1 MVGMKFRSSQN
12 GYIKSV
18 RYYKGAGATGTHT
31 GHLWNAAGVLLGS
44 STFTDETTS
53 GWQETS
59 FAEPIAIN
67 ANTTYVVSIFSPS
80 GDYAVSDPYFGQ
92 AVINDPLRALAD
104 GEDGPNGLYSYSSTS
119 IFPNNSFNASNY
131 WVDVVFTTQGPTV
144 SPTITI
150 QPSSQT
156 RCAGAMPVSFLRQAV
171 HLRLSVQWQ
180 VSTNGTTWTNITGAT
195 NATLSFTATTADAN
209 KRYRAVWSNDGGAI
223 ASATAILTVNAT
235 PPTPGITVT
244 NNCGNS
250 VLTATGTTGTL
261 LWSSGAITPS
271 ITVLSAGTYTLK
283 QIVGGC
289 SSANANAV
297 AAPKVRPV
305 LSSNLTGTAT
315 SGTAFTYIASSSTAG
330 TAFTWSRA
338 AVSGVS
344 NAAAG
349 GTGNISETL
358 INTTSLPV
366 NVTYVY
372 TLTAN
377 GCTNTQ
383 NVVITVNPRV
393 TVNCRINNTS
403 LSSNFN
409 SVAIPPG
416 KYIWFNSTFDPI
428 TLGAGTDPVTINIT
442 NSVITFTSNNVQYAL
457 NVPNARIRFDASIN
471 SASTQFINNV
481 WETVVPRNYSS
492 DIFMTGLSYR
502 VPVNLPGNYISVT
515 WTHNINIDNAGVAL
529 GWRWAAAV
537 YDTLANHPGI
547 NVKPIN
553 GINQNPYANLD
564 RAASPENFKS
574 FVIAGGRGSGEPNY
588 TGSYSAVN
596 IDTCSVSGQRP
607 GALPIITIKSWRDR
621 IPGLSVDS
629 AWNEKLEIA
638 AMPNPS
644 NSIFNLTINGNNK
657 SPVQVRVTDIFGR
670 VVEQYEKVSANTIL
684 KIGRKLNG
692 GSYFVEV
699 IQADQRKFLKI
710 IKAN

>member
-1 MVGMKFRSSQN
+1 MKFRSSQD

-18 RYYKGAGATGTHT
+18 RYYKGAGATGIHT
-31 GHLWNAAGVLLGS
+31 GHLWTGAGALLAS
-44 STFTDETTS
+44 ATFTNETTS

-67 ANTTYVVSIFSPS
+67 ANTTYVVSLFSPS
-80 GDYAVSDPYFGQ
+80 GDYSVSDPYFGQ

-131 WVDVVFTTQGPTV
+131 WVDVVLTTQGPTV

-156 RCAGAMPVSFLRQAV
+156 RCAGATASFISSATGTPAPI
-171 HLRLSVQWQ
+171 VQWQ
-180 VSTNGTTWTNITGAT
+180 VSPNGTTWTNITGAT
-195 NATLSFTATTADAN
+195 NATLSFTATSGDAN
-209 KRYRAVWSNDGGAI
+209 KRYRAVWSNDGGSI
-223 ASATAILTVNAT
+223 TTSTAILTVNAM
-235 PPTPGITVT
+235 PPTPGVTVT

-250 VLTATGTTGTL
+250 VLTATGTTGNL
-261 LWSSGAITPS
+261 LWSTGAITPS
-271 ITVLSAGTYTLK
+271 ITVLSAGAYTVK
-283 QIVGGC
+283 QTVSGC
-289 SSANANAV
+289 ASATGNAV
-297 AAPKVRPV
+297 AAPKVKPV
-305 LSSNLTGTAT
+305 LSSNLSATAT
-315 SGTAFTYIASSSTAG
+315 SGTVFSYIASSSTAG
-330 TAFTWSRA
+330 AVFTWSRA

-344 NAAAG
+344 NPAAT

-358 INTTSLPV
+358 TNATSLPV

-383 NVVITVNPRV
+383 NIVITVNPKV
-393 TVNCRINNTS
+393 IVNCRINNTS
-403 LSSNFN
+403 LTTNFN
-409 SVAIPPG
+409 SVAIPAG
-416 KYIWFNSTFDPI
+416 KYIWFNSSFDPI

-442 NSVITFTSNNVQYAL
+442 NSVITFTSNNVQYSL
-457 NVPNARIRFDASIN
+457 NVPGARIRFDASIN
-471 SASTQFINNV
+471 SASTQFINNT

-502 VPVNLPGNYISVT
+502 VPVDLPGNYISVT
-515 WTHNINIDNAGVAL
+515 WTHNINIDNANAAL

-537 YDTLANHPGI
+537 YDTLANHSGI
-547 NVKPIN
+547 DVKPIN
-553 GINQNPYANLD
+553 GINQNPYANPD

-574 FVIAGGRGSGEPNY
+574 FVVAGGRGSGATNY

-596 IDTCSVSGQRP
+596 TDTCQVSSQRP
-607 GALPIITIKSWRDR
+607 GSLPITAVKPWRER
-621 IPGLSVDS
+621 IPGLYFENEG
-629 AWNEKLEIA
+629 NEKLEVA

-644 NSIFNLTINGNNK
+644 NSIFNLAINGNNRN
-657 SPVQVRVTDIFGR
+657 PVQVRVTDIFGR

-692 GSYFVEV
+692 GSYYVEV
-699 IQADQRKFLKI
+699 IQGDQRKFLKI